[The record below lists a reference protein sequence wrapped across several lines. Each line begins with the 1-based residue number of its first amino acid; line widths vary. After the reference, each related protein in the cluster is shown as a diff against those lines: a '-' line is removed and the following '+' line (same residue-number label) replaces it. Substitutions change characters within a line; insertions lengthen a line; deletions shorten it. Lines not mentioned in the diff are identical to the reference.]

1 MTGQEVIL
9 DLLRYIG
16 VTGFTAVD
24 NDQRLN
30 RPGLDNDDVR
40 RAIAALNSALQT
52 IQKYGPQSLKDDER
66 AAFFNTPTTVAITAV
81 LTNGQSASMAA
92 PPPAWMLGCSILV
105 DGDSDM
111 NRIRDITG
119 NDFSFLRGY
128 RGPSGAHSAT
138 VYADC
143 ALLGPD
149 IDAVLEP
156 VYGSQITGTLTNRKQ
171 LIYADLDTFTN
182 FQREIASQASPSQLV
197 GQASIYHV
205 ERRRDGDLFLRI
217 APIPASAFNATFK
230 AKLRAERVTETILDQ
245 SGVSDPGYEFSSLNQ
260 DDVESVLLP
269 IARWRFFTHPA
280 LKNAETRQAVKMEY
294 DEAMLA
300 LTRGAVF
307 EPSVATTRATYI

>member
-30 RPGLDNDDVR
+30 RPGIDNDDIR
-40 RAIAALNSALQT
+40 RALAALNSAFQT
-52 IQKYGPQSLKDDER
+52 IQKHGPQSLKDDER
-66 AAFFNTPTTVAITAV
+66 AAFFNNPTTVAIIAI
-81 LTNGQSASMAA
+81 LTNGQSGSMAS
-92 PPPAWMLGCSILV
+92 PPPSWMLGCSILI

-171 LIYADLDTFTN
+171 LVYADLDTFAN
-182 FQREIASQASPSQLV
+182 FQRETASQASPSQLV

-205 ERRRDGDLFLRI
+205 ERRRTGDLFLRI

-230 AKLRAERVTETILDQ
+230 AKLRAERVTESILDTT
-245 SGVSDPGYEFSSLNQ
+245 GGDDPGYEFTSVHD
-260 DDVESVLLP
+260 DDVESILLP

-294 DEAMLA
+294 DEVILK
-300 LTRGAVF
+300 LTGGQVF
-307 EPSVATTRATYI
+307 EPVVATERVTYI